1 MVMVGCK
8 LCAQNINNFTR
19 YRLQLRESEVKK
31 WTCARHLPCR
41 AAPRRAPRARS
52 GRSPGRRECDMHMEC
67 DCESSA
73 QVVSRLRLG
82 PRACRSARL
91 ATHES
96 CIMN

>member
-1 MVMVGCK
+1 MG
-8 LCAQNINNFTR
+8 LCT
-19 YRLQLRESEVKK
+19 
-31 WTCARHLPCR
+31 
-41 AAPRRAPRARS
+41 AAVPRRAV
-52 GRSPGRRECDMHMEC
+52 SPGRRECDMHMEC